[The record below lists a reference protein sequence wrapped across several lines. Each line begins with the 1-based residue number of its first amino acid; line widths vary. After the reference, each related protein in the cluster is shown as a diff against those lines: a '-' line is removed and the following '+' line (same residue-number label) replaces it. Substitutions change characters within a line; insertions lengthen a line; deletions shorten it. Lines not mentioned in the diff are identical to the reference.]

1 MQHFAKKKC
10 KNACFLLTN
19 DSLALADE
27 RQAIAQWQDDLFHTT
42 VVDEDVVEGLDAPGL
57 WVAVVGMVDDM
68 AVPQGVVGND
78 EAPRA
83 QDGEH
88 HLVGLCVGAL
98 VAIDECHVE
107 GDAQARCLADGVAN
121 DERHLVGN
129 RRPLYPRTCEVLLFV
144 VDLEGVQVAVVLQSL
159 RHAEGR
165 IATERT
171 HLEDVLG
178 TNHLYQ
184 HLQQAAL
191 QMA

>member
-19 DSLALADE
+19 NSLALANE
-27 RQAIAQWQDDLFHTT
+27 RQTIAQWQDDLFHTT
-42 VVDEDVVEGLDAPGL
+42 VVDKDVVEGLDAPGL

-78 EAPRA
+78 ETPRA

-88 HLVGLCVGAL
+88 HLVGLLVGAL

-121 DERHLVGN
+121 DERHLVSNG
-129 RRPLYPRTCEVLLFV
+129 RPLNPWTGEVLLFII
-144 VDLEGVQVAVVLQSL
+144 DLEGVQVAVGIQSFS
-159 RHAEGR
+159 HAERG
-165 IATERT
+165 IATEGA

-178 TNHLYQ
+178 TNHLHQ
-184 HLQQAAL
+184 HLQ
-191 QMA
+191 